1 MVMGKISKNETSI
14 LIGFDKNHNLNYT
27 ITVNADGS
35 WYYIYDKDYN
45 KLGKAKSPPELEKK
59 YFNI

>member
-1 MVMGKISKNETSI
+1 MGKISRNETAV
-14 LIGFDKNHNLNYT
+14 LVGLDKERNLNYT
-27 ITVNADGS
+27 ITIGADGV

-45 KLGKAKSPPELEKK
+45 KLGRAKSPLELEKK